1 MFWVTVTVF
10 ENSRSRSVSYSAG
23 FTKSAVMNWRDAP
36 LIAYCRAKFNDWN
49 PGRLPPPE
57 LPPRIFLA

>member
-23 FTKSAVMNWRDAP
+23 FTKSDVMNRRDTTAVLYYHP
-36 LIAYCRAKFNDWN
+36 
-49 PGRLPPPE
+49 
-57 LPPRIFLA
+57 